1 MNKLQDRFNKN
12 VYEIAVSLIRQFDEK
27 VSGIPNMLK
36 LTLGEPDF
44 NTPEHVKE
52 AGQQAIKDNFS
63 HYTGFGDSRGNG
75 SVVGKF
81 VINFGGW

>member
-44 NTPEHVKE
+44 NTP
-52 AGQQAIKDNFS
+52 
-63 HYTGFGDSRGNG
+63 
-75 SVVGKF
+75 
-81 VINFGGW
+81 